1 MGGMFSSLIMLQYIW
16 GRGGGGDYSKDNCR
30 NQSGGL
36 FLEGGR
42 YQ

>member
-16 GRGGGGDYSKDNCR
+16 GRGGGDYGKDNCR

-36 FLEGGR
+36 FLEGGC